1 MQSRSQAFN
10 VRRGWTRAEVQ
21 AAKRQEEES
30 EDLIEQPDTE
40 ALLQPQPSG
49 PHAAATSYGSP
60 RDMEPTADAAARRAA
75 FARNRSLTMTRTK
88 RRWWRSDARALKE
101 ILSNWANVL
110 LVTVPLG
117 LIAGALNWT
126 AEYVFVL
133 NFLALIPLALILGDV
148 TEDLALRYGSVIGG
162 LINATFGNIV
172 EVILSIAALLNGLY
186 AVVAASLLG
195 SILSN
200 LLLVTG
206 CSFFFGGLFNKTQ
219 KFNATG
225 SQASGSL
232 LFLAALGFLIPA
244 GAALLFGSGDVD
256 SNSELVLG
264 ISRGTAVVLLLCY
277 GCYLGF
283 QLYTHTDLFEDTPE
297 ESSASGGPPL
307 ESQEPMMSLVTSLTL
322 LTVVTLTVAAAS
334 ESMGVAV
341 GSSIQVALFAVPFA
355 VVVGWITDHPFTLD
369 FDPFSAMALMLSVA
383 QSNFVTAGATS
394 HWLLGVQ
401 LIALYVLLSLAYYF
415 NRPSVFAMCPLARGF
430 FALRYRNL
438 VALCNNNNINNI
450 NINNINNINNTH
462 TYPKLPT
469 DPPLFTNDPPL
480 SSEGSDDSW
489 YGQLVAGSDS
499 GSASDTASDSD
510 SMSDTVVRGA
520 GAAGLVAGTGVA
532 VEHTG
537 AQTAAQGGAPPPH
550 PDLPA
555 FAALARPL
563 AHPGPTAPISLVSP
577 TIRARKV
584 LFNISSNSVGTCM
597 GFSSSPRQRVNFATT
612 RYKGGRLSTQPKFLT
627 AAARTSR
634 DAGMEKP
641 AMCQLRAT
649 VTFRDDVIV
658 CSCPLFA
665 AHGMCMHSAV
675 VSKALPENWRAY
687 ARGDSRHQRPVVYAG
702 PVSEADLRLL
712 VHSLP
717 LAAYEA
723 EVRTMPPVEKWAPAP
738 GSLEGCM
745 HIGKAEARLMREL
758 AQGAGRYEGPAV
770 MCTTAT
776 ASALFDGTRRGKARD
791 LCSQL
796 DALQQE
802 LTSGEWAELESSMDH
817 ILGILAR
824 RREAATVAGCPVTVA
839 EWPRVPRHL
848 ERNTSSSGEGLVA
861 SPEARAARPTDRRR
875 LTDRVVKPL
884 QGGRRQRQRDEPG
897 MNTEEEEEA
906 GSGAEVG
913 GELAPARGPG
923 RKKKRKP
930 ATRPRATGLP
940 PLAPRAR
947 TQPAETGIGA
957 GTAGMAAV
965 QLEDDEDYCVI
976 VE

>member
-1 MQSRSQAFN
+1 MS
-10 VRRGWTRAEVQ
+10 
-21 AAKRQEEES
+21 
-30 EDLIEQPDTE
+30 DTE
-40 ALLQPQPSG
+40 S
-49 PHAAATSYGSP
+49 H
-60 RDMEPTADAAARRAA
+60 
-75 FARNRSLTMTRTK
+75 
-88 RRWWRSDARALKE
+88 
-101 ILSNWANVL
+101 
-110 LVTVPLG
+110 
-117 LIAGALNWT
+117 
-126 AEYVFVL
+126 
-133 NFLALIPLALILGDV
+133 
-148 TEDLALRYGSVIGG
+148 
-162 LINATFGNIV
+162 
-172 EVILSIAALLNGLY
+172 
-186 AVVAASLLG
+186 
-195 SILSN
+195 
-200 LLLVTG
+200 
-206 CSFFFGGLFNKTQ
+206 
-219 KFNATG
+219 
-225 SQASGSL
+225 
-232 LFLAALGFLIPA
+232 
-244 GAALLFGSGDVD
+244 
-256 SNSELVLG
+256 
-264 ISRGTAVVLLLCY
+264 
-277 GCYLGF
+277 
-283 QLYTHTDLFEDTPE
+283 
-297 ESSASGGPPL
+297 
-307 ESQEPMMSLVTSLTL
+307 
-322 LTVVTLTVAAAS
+322 
-334 ESMGVAV
+334 
-341 GSSIQVALFAVPFA
+341 SSI
-355 VVVGWITDHPFTLD
+355 
-369 FDPFSAMALMLSVA
+369 
-383 QSNFVTAGATS
+383 
-394 HWLLGVQ
+394 
-401 LIALYVLLSLAYYF
+401 
-415 NRPSVFAMCPLARGF
+415 
-430 FALRYRNL
+430 
-438 VALCNNNNINNI
+438 
-450 NINNINNINNTH
+450 
-462 TYPKLPT
+462 
-469 DPPLFTNDPPL
+469 
-480 SSEGSDDSW
+480 GSDDSW

-597 GFSSSPRQRVNFATT
+597 GFSSSPRQRVNFAMT
-612 RYKGGRLSTQPKFLT
+612 RYKGGRDSTCTCRVAVVGIVCSHLRAVYQLHGGGCVGAQERIVAGALVALQNVGQLVTVLPPDAVLFRSLS
-627 AAARTSR
+627 RTSR

-641 AMCQLRAT
+641 AVCQLRAT

-770 MCTTAT
+770 MCTTA
-776 ASALFDGTRRGKARD
+776 SVLFDGTRRGKARD

-824 RREAATVAGCPVTVA
+824 RREAATVAGRPVTVA

-884 QGGRRQRQRDEPG
+884 QGGRRRRQRDEPG
-897 MNTEEEEEA
+897 MNTKEEEEA